1 VHGDRRLDPRRA
13 PAAGPGALAARGRGG
28 CAIRS
33 IHHATRRY
41 HCLGIEALRQN
52 GVQSGGLLRHLDRCH
67 QLIALIRARDLA
79 SARSLARLIIDDSEV
94 LALRSFELDDAGTGR
109 LVAQPAGSLATR
121 VSTS

>member
-1 VHGDRRLDPRRA
+1 MSPAHRADP
-13 PAAGPGALAARGRGG
+13 GPRP
-28 CAIRS
+28 
-33 IHHATRRY
+33 
-41 HCLGIEALRQN
+41 
-52 GVQSGGLLRHLDRCH
+52 
-67 QLIALIRARDLA
+67 A